1 MSQQPLSGFFEEK
14 GISEAA
20 LSAYREGRK
29 ATIAQEYA
37 KAIQYYTDALAFEG
51 TPPLFNART
60 FEYRGEC
67 HWLLGDLDTA
77 EQDYKAALTASNDSN
92 QIARA
97 RVRLGELADF
107 RGRFQEAEA
116 LYRQA
121 LVEGVTTENL
131 LVIAQARRGLGV
143 LNRRQGNTEK
153 AIEHLTQALIAFRQ
167 TGEARS
173 QAQVLT
179 NLGRT
184 RHARGEY
191 QHALMAHREALNIL
205 KSLDDRWRIVQTL
218 NDIGE
223 CHQALYDY
231 ENALGHHQQGY
242 RLADQYGANLLKP
255 ELQRN
260 LGVDLVEQGRYQEG
274 LPYLQAALDAARG
287 INDREQEALALY
299 NLARAYMRQ
308 GRPDEALQAATEL
321 DEMASELDVERYRAL
336 AAYVR
341 GELFFQRGEREAA
354 VDELNTAMLA
364 AQTSIDRG
372 VLWKLHATMS
382 QVVENEAIASVH
394 RTIAAEFIRQTAEPL
409 QDAHLKSCFVHA
421 PPVMA
426 VLTAAGI
433 DPDTL

>member
-20 LSAYREGRK
+20 LAAYREGRK
-29 ATIAQEYA
+29 ATISQDYL
-37 KAIQYYTDALAFEG
+37 KAIMCYTDALSFEG
-51 TPPLFNART
+51 TPDLFNART

-67 HWLLGDLDTA
+67 HWLLGDLETA
-77 EQDYKAALTASNDSN
+77 EQDYLAALSASDDGN

-107 RGRFQEAEA
+107 RGRFLEAEA

-121 LVEGVTTENL
+121 LAEGVTTDSL

-153 AIEHLTQALIAFRQ
+153 AITHLTQALIAFRQ
-167 TGEARS
+167 AGEARS

-184 RHARGEY
+184 RQVRGEY
-191 QHALMAHREALNIL
+191 QHALTAHREALAIL
-205 KSLDDRWRIVQTL
+205 KSLEDRWRIVQSL

-223 CHQALYDY
+223 CHQSLYDY
-231 ENALGHHQQGY
+231 ENALRHHRQGLQ
-242 RLADQYGANLLKP
+242 LAHQYGANLLKP

-260 LGVDLVEQGRYQEG
+260 LGVDLVEQDRYEEGVRNLQE
-274 LPYLQAALDAARG
+274 ALKAART
-287 INDREQEALALY
+287 IKDREQEALALY
-299 NLARAYMRQ
+299 NLATAYL
-308 GRPDEALQAATEL
+308 GRSCIEKALQAVSDLDQIADEL
-321 DEMASELDVERYRAL
+321 NVERYKAL
-336 AAYVR
+336 ASYVR
-341 GELFFQRGEREAA
+341 GELLFLQGERAAA
-354 VDELNTAMLA
+354 VDELNSAMLA

-372 VLWKLHATMS
+372 VLWKLHASMS
-382 QVVENEAIASVH
+382 QVVDNEAIASVH

-421 PPVMA
+421 APVMA
-426 VLTAAGI
+426 VLGAAGI
-433 DPDTL
+433 DPESL